1 MLNRHFSRCYQIKIT
16 TLWRSKTHDIKNDD
30 IMVQCAVNQK
40 LIEIGLL
47 CNGRE
52 SDYII
57 NRIMGTVSQNTKN
70 RNRVGRKVNTDNSMR
85 GKIK

>member
-1 MLNRHFSRCYQIKIT
+1 M
-16 TLWRSKTHDIKNDD
+16 RSKP
-30 IMVQCAVNQK
+30 
-40 LIEIGLL
+40 EISLL
-47 CNGRE
+47 RNGKE

-70 RNRVGRKVNTDNSMR
+70 RNRVGRKVNTDNSMK